1 MPKFGKLTRFSAHE
15 AYFGPLFYGVIM
27 RKTLIATTIASVLIL
42 SACSS
47 EKSENMTDNATQ
59 MQTMNADNVFFKP
72 SPLQYM
78 APEFDKVST
87 KDYEAAFDA
96 GIAQHTTEI
105 EAIAN
110 NPSPATF
117 ENTLVKME
125 LSGELLGRVS
135 AAFYNLSGL
144 ISDDEYQ
151 RISKKMAPV
160 LSAHSDDIYLNGTL
174 FKRVQTIYDAKDTL
188 NAEDQR
194 LVDFYYKQFVK
205 AGAKLNDAEKAKMRE
220 INSELA
226 ELSTAFSQN
235 ILKSFKEDVIVVTD
249 KSKLAGLSEGEI
261 AGLAAA
267 AKKAGKDGYMI
278 TLVNTTQQPILS
290 SLENRDLREQ
300 IFKAS
305 AGRAAKTNG
314 PIIIK
319 ETNLRAQK
327 AELLGYK
334 DWASYVMTSRMAQT
348 TENVYGILDDLA
360 PKAVEK
366 AEAEAA
372 AIQKVIN
379 ESGESFELK
388 PWDWAFYAEKVRA
401 EKYDLDPALVKPYFE
416 MQSVIHDGLFFAM
429 NKLYGITFKERKD
442 LPVYHEDVT
451 AYEVFNADGS
461 AIGLFYMDPYAREG
475 KRGGAWMSAYVSQSG
490 LKGTKPVIYNAQN
503 IPKPAAGEPT
513 LMTFDE
519 VSTMFHEFGHAAHGL
534 FSDVKY
540 PSLAGT
546 ATARDFVEFPSQANE
561 DWMIEPTVL
570 ANYAKHYKTGEPIP
584 KALLDKVLASQKFNQ
599 GFGTTEYLAAA
610 LLDMEWHSFGSDKKI
625 DDVEKFEND
634 ALKAHGIAYYPVPPR
649 YKSNYFSH
657 TFAGG
662 YSAGYYAYLW
672 TEVFA
677 ADAFA
682 HMENNGGLTRKNGD
696 KFRKEVLSKGNSRD
710 LMQSYIEFRGQKP
723 TTDALLKRRGLV
735 E

>member
-1 MPKFGKLTRFSAHE
+1 
-15 AYFGPLFYGVIM
+15 M
-27 RKTLIATTIASVLIL
+27 RKTLIATTIASALIL

-47 EKSENMTDNATQ
+47 NDTQNMAKEGAAQVQD
-59 MQTMNADNVFFKP
+59 MNANNVLFKP

-78 APEFDKVST
+78 APEFDKFGT
-87 KDYEAAFDA
+87 KDYEAGFDA
-96 GIAQHTTEI
+96 GIAQHTAQVQ
-105 EAIAN
+105 AIAN
-110 NPSPATF
+110 NPAPATF
-117 ENTLVKME
+117 KNTLVEME
-125 LSGELLGRVS
+125 LSGELLNRVS
-135 AAFYNLSGL
+135 AAFFNLSGL

-160 LSAHSDDIYLNGTL
+160 LSAHSDDIYLNGAL
-174 FKRVQTIYDAKDTL
+174 FKRVQTIYDNQDKL

-226 ELSTAFSQN
+226 QLSTEFSQN

-249 KSKLAGLSEGEI
+249 KSELAGLSEGEI
-261 AGLAAA
+261 AGLAAS

-290 SLENRDLREQ
+290 SLENRDLRER

-305 AGRAAKTNG
+305 ANRAAKTNG

-366 AEAEAA
+366 AKIEAA

-379 ESGESFELK
+379 DSGESFELK
-388 PWDWAFYAEKVRA
+388 PWDWTFYAEKVRA
-401 EKYDLDPALVKPYFE
+401 EKYNLDPALVKPYFE

-451 AYEVFNADGS
+451 VYEVFNADGS
-461 AIGLFYMDPYAREG
+461 AIGLFYLDPYAREG
-475 KRGGAWMSAYVSQSG
+475 KRGGAWMSAYVSESG

-503 IPKPAAGEPT
+503 IPKPAEGEPT

-584 KALLDKVLASQKFNQ
+584 QALLDKVLESQKFNQ
-599 GFGTTEYLAAA
+599 GYGTTEYLAAA

-625 DDVEKFEND
+625 TDVQKFEQD
-634 ALKAHGIAYYPVPPR
+634 ALEKHGIAYYPVPPR
-649 YKSNYFSH
+649 YKSNFFSH

-696 KFRKEVLSKGNSRD
+696 KFRKEILSKGNSRD

>member
-1 MPKFGKLTRFSAHE
+1 MSRLFFKAH
-15 AYFGPLFYGVIM
+15 LFYGVLM
-27 RKTLIATTIASVLIL
+27 RKTLIATTIASALLL

-47 EKSENMTDNATQ
+47 QNDADTKEQTTQ
-59 MQTMNADNVFFKP
+59 VQTANVDNVLMKP

-78 APEFDKVST
+78 APEFDKFGTS
-87 KDYEAAFDA
+87 DYEPAFDA
-96 GIAQHTTEI
+96 GIAQQKAQIT
-105 EAIAN
+105 AIAN
-110 NPSPATF
+110 NPAPATF
-117 ENTLVKME
+117 KNTLVELE
-125 LSGELLGRVS
+125 LSGELLDRVS
-135 AAFYNLSGL
+135 TAFYNLSGL
-144 ISDDEYQ
+144 ISNDEYQ
-151 RISKKMAPV
+151 RIAAKMAPV
-160 LSAHSDDIYLNGTL
+160 LSAHSDDIYLNKAL
-174 FKRVQTIYDAKDTL
+174 FSRVETINGNKAKL

-194 LVDFYYKQFVK
+194 LVEFYYTKFVN
-205 AGAKLNDAEKAKMRE
+205 AGAKLDEAQKAKMRE
-220 INSELA
+220 INAELA
-226 ELSTAFSQN
+226 KLSTAFSQN
-235 ILKSFKEDVIVVTD
+235 VLKSFKEDVVLVTD
-249 KSKLAGLSEGEI
+249 KSELAGLSDAEI
-261 AGLAAA
+261 ASLAAA
-267 AKKAGKDGYMI
+267 AKKAGKEGYMI

-290 SLENRDLREQ
+290 SLENRKLRER

-305 AGRAAKTNG
+305 TTRAQNTNG

-327 AELLGYK
+327 AALLGYK
-334 DWASYVMTSRMAQT
+334 DWASYVMTTRMAKT

-360 PKAVEK
+360 PKAVNKAK
-366 AEAEAA
+366 AEAAE
-372 AIQKVIN
+372 IQKVIDA
-379 ESGESFELK
+379 SGETFAVQ
-388 PWDWAFYAEKVRA
+388 PWDWAFYSEKVRQA
-401 EKYDLDPALVKPYFE
+401 KYDLDPALVKPYFE
-416 MQSVIHDGLFFAM
+416 MQSVIHNGLFFAM
-429 NKLYGITFKERKD
+429 EKLYGITFKERKD
-442 LPVYHEDVT
+442 LPLYHEDVM
-451 AYEVFNADGS
+451 AFEVFNADGS
-461 AIGLFYMDPYAREG
+461 SIGLFYMDPYAREG

-503 IPKPAAGEPT
+503 IPKPADGQPT

-519 VSTMFHEFGHAAHGL
+519 VTTMFHEFGHAAHGL

-561 DWMIEPTVL
+561 DWNIEPTVL

-584 KALLDKVLASQKFNQ
+584 KELLDKVLESQNFNQ

-610 LLDMEWHSFGSDKKI
+610 LLDMEWHSFGVDKKI
-625 DDVEKFEND
+625 TDVQKFEHD
-634 ALKAHGIAYYPVPPR
+634 ALEKHGIAYYPVPPR
-649 YKSNYFSH
+649 YKSCYFSH

-682 HMENNGGLTRKNGD
+682 HMTKQGGLTRDNGD
-696 KFRKEVLSKGNSRD
+696 SFRKEILSKGNSRD

-735 E
+735 K

>member
-1 MPKFGKLTRFSAHE
+1 MSRLFFKAH
-15 AYFGPLFYGVIM
+15 LFYGVLM
-27 RKTLIATTIASVLIL
+27 RKTLIATTIASALLL

-47 EKSENMTDNATQ
+47 QNDADTKEQTTQ
-59 MQTMNADNVFFKP
+59 VQTANVDNVLMKP

-78 APEFDKVST
+78 APEFDKFGTS
-87 KDYEAAFDA
+87 DYEPAFDA
-96 GIAQHTTEI
+96 GIAQQKAQIT
-105 EAIAN
+105 AIAN
-110 NPSPATF
+110 NPAPATF
-117 ENTLVKME
+117 KNTLVELE
-125 LSGELLGRVS
+125 LSGELLDRVS
-135 AAFYNLSGL
+135 TAFYNLSGL
-144 ISDDEYQ
+144 ISNDEYQ
-151 RISKKMAPV
+151 RIAAKMAPV
-160 LSAHSDDIYLNGTL
+160 LSAHSDDIYLNKAL
-174 FKRVQTIYDAKDTL
+174 FSRVETINGNKAKL

-194 LVDFYYKQFVK
+194 LVEFYYTKFVN
-205 AGAKLNDAEKAKMRE
+205 AGAKLDEAQKAKMRE
-220 INSELA
+220 INAELA
-226 ELSTAFSQN
+226 KLSTAFSQN
-235 ILKSFKEDVIVVTD
+235 VLKSFKEDVVLVTD
-249 KSKLAGLSEGEI
+249 KSELAGLSDAEI
-261 AGLAAA
+261 ASLSAA
-267 AKKAGKDGYMI
+267 AKKAGKEGYMI

-290 SLENRDLREQ
+290 SLENRKLRER

-305 AGRAAKTNG
+305 TTRAQNTNG

-327 AELLGYK
+327 AALLGYK
-334 DWASYVMTSRMAQT
+334 NWASYVMTTRMAKT

-360 PKAVEK
+360 PKAVNKAK
-366 AEAEAA
+366 AEAAE
-372 AIQKVIN
+372 IQKVIDA
-379 ESGESFELK
+379 SGEKFTVQ
-388 PWDWAFYAEKVRA
+388 PWDWAFYSEKVRQA
-401 EKYDLDPALVKPYFE
+401 KYDLDPALVKPYFE
-416 MQSVIHDGLFFAM
+416 MQSVIHNGLFFAM
-429 NKLYGITFKERKD
+429 EKLYGITFKERKD
-442 LPVYHEDVT
+442 LPLYHEDVM
-451 AYEVFNADGS
+451 AFEVFNADGS
-461 AIGLFYMDPYAREG
+461 SIGLFYMDPYAREG

-503 IPKPAAGEPT
+503 IPKPADGQPT

-519 VSTMFHEFGHAAHGL
+519 VTTMFHEFGHAAHGL

-561 DWMIEPTVL
+561 DWNIEPTVL

-584 KALLDKVLASQKFNQ
+584 KELLDKVLESQNFNQ

-610 LLDMEWHSFGSDKKI
+610 LLDMEWHSFGVDKKI
-625 DDVEKFEND
+625 TDVQKFEHD
-634 ALKAHGIAYYPVPPR
+634 ALEKHGIAYYPVPPR
-649 YKSNYFSH
+649 YKSCYFSH

-682 HMENNGGLTRKNGD
+682 HMTKQGGLTRDNGD
-696 KFRKEVLSKGNSRD
+696 SFRKEILSKGNSRD

-735 E
+735 K

>member
-1 MPKFGKLTRFSAHE
+1 
-15 AYFGPLFYGVIM
+15 M
-27 RKTLIATTIASVLIL
+27 RKTLIATTIASALLL

-47 EKSENMTDNATQ
+47 ESTKETTQETAAQVQDINAS
-59 MQTMNADNVFFKP
+59 NVLFKP

-78 APEFDKVST
+78 APEFDKFGT
-87 KDYEAAFDA
+87 TEYEAAFDA
-96 GIAQHTTEI
+96 GIAQHNAEI
-105 EAIAN
+105 LAIAN
-110 NPSPATF
+110 NPAPATF
-117 ENTLVKME
+117 ENTLVEME
-125 LSGELLGRVS
+125 LAGELLNRAS

-144 ISDDEYQ
+144 ISNDEYQ
-151 RISKKMAPV
+151 RIDKKMAPV
-160 LSAHSDDIYLNGTL
+160 FSAHSDDIYLNGAL
-174 FKRVQTIYDAKDTL
+174 FKRVQTVYDNKDKL
-188 NAEDQR
+188 SAEDQR

-220 INSELA
+220 INAELA
-226 ELSTAFSQN
+226 KLSTEFSQN
-235 ILKSFKEDVIVVTD
+235 VLKSFKEDVIMVTD

-278 TLVNTTQQPILS
+278 TLVNTTQQPILA
-290 SLENRDLREQ
+290 SLENRELREQ

-305 AGRAAKTNG
+305 TNRAAKTNG

-327 AELLGYK
+327 AELLGFK

-348 TENVYGILDDLA
+348 TDNVYGILDDLA

-366 AEAEAA
+366 AKAEAQ

-379 ESGESFELK
+379 DSGENFELK
-388 PWDWAFYAEKVRA
+388 PWDWSFYAEKVRA

-416 MQSVIHDGLFFAM
+416 MQSVIHNGLFFAM
-429 NKLYGITFKERKD
+429 EKLYGITFKERKD
-442 LPVYHEDVT
+442 LPVYHDDVM
-451 AYEVFNADGS
+451 AFEVFNADGS

-503 IPKPAAGEPT
+503 IPKPAEGEPT

-546 ATARDFVEFPSQANE
+546 ATARDFVEFPSQAHE

-584 KALLDKVLASQKFNQ
+584 QALLDKVLESQKFNQ

-625 DDVEKFEND
+625 TDVQQFESD
-634 ALKAHGIAYYPVPPR
+634 ALKAHGIDYYPVPPR

-682 HMENNGGLTRKNGD
+682 HMENNGGLTRENGD
-696 KFRKEVLSKGNSRD
+696 KFRKEILSKGNSRD

-735 E
+735 D

>member
-1 MPKFGKLTRFSAHE
+1 
-15 AYFGPLFYGVIM
+15 M
-27 RKTLIATTIASVLIL
+27 RKTLIATTIASALIL

-47 EKSENMTDNATQ
+47 NDTQNMAKEGAAQVQDMNAT
-59 MQTMNADNVFFKP
+59 NVLFKP

-78 APEFDKVST
+78 APEFDKFGT
-87 KDYEAAFDA
+87 KDYEAGFDA
-96 GIAQHTTEI
+96 GIAQHTAQVQ
-105 EAIAN
+105 AIAN
-110 NPSPATF
+110 NPAPATF
-117 ENTLVKME
+117 KNTLVEME
-125 LSGELLGRVS
+125 MSGELLNRVS

-160 LSAHSDDIYLNGTL
+160 LSAHSDDIYLNGAL
-174 FKRVQTIYDAKDTL
+174 FQRVQTIYDNKDSL

-220 INSELA
+220 INSQLA

-305 AGRAAKTNG
+305 ANRAAKTNG
-314 PIIIK
+314 PIIIE

-327 AELLGYK
+327 AELLGFK

-348 TENVYGILDDLA
+348 TDNVYGILDDLA

-366 AEAEAA
+366 AKIEAA

-379 ESGESFELK
+379 DSGESFELK

-416 MQSVIHDGLFFAM
+416 MDSVIHDGLFFAM

-461 AIGLFYMDPYAREG
+461 AIGLFYLDPYAREG

-584 KALLDKVLASQKFNQ
+584 QALLDKVLASQKFNQ

-625 DDVEKFEND
+625 TDVQKFESD
-634 ALKAHGIAYYPVPPR
+634 ALKAHGIDYYPVPPR

-696 KFRKEVLSKGNSRD
+696 KFRKEILSKGNSRD

>member
-1 MPKFGKLTRFSAHE
+1 
-15 AYFGPLFYGVIM
+15 M
-27 RKTLIATTIASVLIL
+27 RKTLIATTIASALIL
-42 SACSS
+42 TACSS
-47 EKSENMTDNATQ
+47 NETQ
-59 MQTMNADNVFFKP
+59 STAKESAAQVQNMNANNVLFKP

-78 APEFDKVST
+78 APEFDKFGT
-87 KDYEAAFDA
+87 KDYEAGFDA
-96 GIAQHTTEI
+96 GIAEHTAQI
-105 EAIAN
+105 KAIAN
-110 NPSPATF
+110 NPEPATF
-117 ENTLVKME
+117 ENTLVEME
-125 LSGELLGRVS
+125 KSGELLNRVS

-160 LSAHSDDIYLNGTL
+160 LSAHSDDIYLNGAL
-174 FKRVQTIYDAKDTL
+174 FKRVQTIYDNKDAL

-205 AGAKLNDAEKAKMRE
+205 AGAKLSDAEKAKMRG
-220 INSELA
+220 INAQLA

-267 AKKAGKDGYMI
+267 AKKAGKEGYMI

-290 SLENRDLREQ
+290 SLENRELREQ

-305 AGRAAKTNG
+305 TNRAAKTNG
-314 PIIIK
+314 PIIIE

-327 AELLGYK
+327 AELLGFK

-348 TENVYGILDDLA
+348 TDNVYGILDDLA

-366 AEAEAA
+366 AKAEAA

-379 ESGESFELK
+379 DSGESFELK

-416 MQSVIHDGLFFAM
+416 MNSVIHDGLFFAM
-429 NKLYGITFKERKD
+429 NKLYGITFKERQD

-451 AYEVFNADGS
+451 VYEVFNADGS

-503 IPKPAAGEPT
+503 IPKPAEGEPT

-534 FSDVKY
+534 FSNVKY

-546 ATARDFVEFPSQANE
+546 ATARDFVEFPSQAHE
-561 DWMIEPTVL
+561 DWMIEPSVL

-584 KALLDKVLASQKFNQ
+584 QALLDKVLASQKFNQ

-625 DDVEKFEND
+625 SDVQKFESD
-634 ALKAHGIAYYPVPPR
+634 ALKAHGIDYYPVPPR

-682 HMENNGGLTRKNGD
+682 HMENNGGLTRENGD
-696 KFRKEVLSKGNSRD
+696 KFREEILSKGNSRD

-735 E
+735 D

>member
-1 MPKFGKLTRFSAHE
+1 
-15 AYFGPLFYGVIM
+15 M
-27 RKTLIATTIASVLIL
+27 RKTLIATTIASALIL

-47 EKSENMTDNATQ
+47 NDTQNMAKEGAAQVQD
-59 MQTMNADNVFFKP
+59 MNANNVLFKP

-78 APEFDKVST
+78 APEFDKFGT
-87 KDYEAAFDA
+87 KDYEAGFDA
-96 GIAQHTTEI
+96 GIAQHTAQVQ
-105 EAIAN
+105 AIAN
-110 NPSPATF
+110 NPAPATF
-117 ENTLVKME
+117 KNTLVEME
-125 LSGELLGRVS
+125 MSGELLNRVS

-160 LSAHSDDIYLNGTL
+160 LSAHSDDIYLNGAL
-174 FKRVQTIYDAKDTL
+174 FKRVQTIYDNKDSL

-220 INSELA
+220 INSQLA

-305 AGRAAKTNG
+305 ANRAAKTNG
-314 PIIIK
+314 PIIIE

-327 AELLGYK
+327 AELLGFK

-348 TENVYGILDDLA
+348 TDNVYGILDDLA

-366 AEAEAA
+366 AKIEAA

-379 ESGESFELK
+379 DSGESFELK

-416 MQSVIHDGLFFAM
+416 MDSVIHDGLFFAM

-461 AIGLFYMDPYAREG
+461 AIGLFYLDPYAREG

-584 KALLDKVLASQKFNQ
+584 QALLDKVLASQKFNQ

-625 DDVEKFEND
+625 TDVQKFESD
-634 ALKAHGIAYYPVPPR
+634 ALKAHGIDYYPVPPR

-696 KFRKEVLSKGNSRD
+696 KFRKEILSKGNSRD

>member
-1 MPKFGKLTRFSAHE
+1 
-15 AYFGPLFYGVIM
+15 M
-27 RKTLIATTIASVLIL
+27 RKTLIATTIASTLLL

-47 EKSENMTDNATQ
+47 DETKNTAKEDTAQVQDINA
-59 MQTMNADNVFFKP
+59 NNVLFKP

-78 APEFDKVST
+78 APEFNKFGT

-96 GIAQHTTEI
+96 GIAQHTAQI
-105 EAIAN
+105 QAIAN
-110 NPSPATF
+110 NSAPATF
-117 ENTLVKME
+117 ENTLVEME
-125 LSGELLGRVS
+125 LSGELLNRVS

-151 RISKKMAPV
+151 RIDEKMAPV
-160 LSAHSDDIYLNGTL
+160 LSAHSDDIYLNGAL
-174 FKRVQTIYDAKDTL
+174 FKRVQTIYDNQDKL

-226 ELSTAFSQN
+226 QLSTAFSQN
-235 ILKSFKEDVIVVTD
+235 ILKSYKEDVIVVTD

-261 AGLAAA
+261 AGLAAS

-300 IFKAS
+300 VFKAS
-305 AGRAAKTNG
+305 ANRAAKTNG

-348 TENVYGILDDLA
+348 TDNVYGILDDLA

-366 AEAEAA
+366 AKIEAA

-379 ESGESFELK
+379 DSGESFELK
-388 PWDWAFYAEKVRA
+388 PWDWTFYAEKVRA
-401 EKYDLDPALVKPYFE
+401 EKYNLDPALVKPYFE

-451 AYEVFNADGS
+451 VYEVFNADNS
-461 AIGLFYMDPYAREG
+461 AIGLFYLDPYAREG
-475 KRGGAWMSAYVSQSG
+475 KRGGAWMSAYVSESG

-584 KALLDKVLASQKFNQ
+584 QALLDKVLESQKFNQ
-599 GFGTTEYLAAA
+599 GYGTTEYLAAA
-610 LLDMEWHSFGSDKKI
+610 LLDMEWHSFGSDEKI
-625 DDVEKFEND
+625 TDVQTFEQD
-634 ALKAHGIAYYPVPPR
+634 ALEKHGIAYYPVPPR
-649 YKSNYFSH
+649 YKSNFFSH

-696 KFRKEVLSKGNSRD
+696 KFRKEILSKGNSRD

>member
-1 MPKFGKLTRFSAHE
+1 
-15 AYFGPLFYGVIM
+15 M
-27 RKTLIATTIASVLIL
+27 RKTLIATTIASALIL

-47 EKSENMTDNATQ
+47 NDTQNMAKEGAAQVQD
-59 MQTMNADNVFFKP
+59 MNANNVLFKP

-78 APEFDKVST
+78 APEFDKFGT

-96 GIAQHTTEI
+96 GITQHTAQVQ
-105 EAIAN
+105 AIAN
-110 NPSPATF
+110 NPAPATF

-125 LSGELLGRVS
+125 LSGELLNRVS

-144 ISDDEYQ
+144 ISDAEYQ
-151 RISKKMAPV
+151 RIDEKMAPV
-160 LSAHSDDIYLNGTL
+160 LSAHSDDIYLNGEL
-174 FKRVQTIYDAKDTL
+174 FKRVQTIYDNQDKL
-188 NAEDQR
+188 NAEDKR

-226 ELSTAFSQN
+226 QLSTAFSQN

-261 AGLAAA
+261 AGLAAS

-290 SLENRDLREQ
+290 SLENRDLRER

-305 AGRAAKTNG
+305 ANRAAKTNG

-366 AEAEAA
+366 AKIEAA

-379 ESGESFELK
+379 DSGESFELK
-388 PWDWAFYAEKVRA
+388 PWDWTFYAEKVRA
-401 EKYDLDPALVKPYFE
+401 EKYNLDPALVKPYFE

-451 AYEVFNADGS
+451 VYEVFNADGS
-461 AIGLFYMDPYAREG
+461 AIGLFYLDPYAREG
-475 KRGGAWMSAYVSQSG
+475 KRGGAWMSAYVSESG

-584 KALLDKVLASQKFNQ
+584 QALLDKVLESQKFNQ
-599 GFGTTEYLAAA
+599 GYGTTEYLAAA
-610 LLDMEWHSFGSDKKI
+610 LLDMEWHSFGSDKKVA
-625 DDVEKFEND
+625 DVQKFEQD
-634 ALKAHGIAYYPVPPR
+634 ALEKHGIAYYPVPPR
-649 YKSNYFSH
+649 YKSNFFSH

-696 KFRKEVLSKGNSRD
+696 KFRKEILSKGNSRD

>member
-1 MPKFGKLTRFSAHE
+1 
-15 AYFGPLFYGVIM
+15 M
-27 RKTLIATTIASVLIL
+27 RKTLIATTIASALIL

-47 EKSENMTDNATQ
+47 NDTQNMAKEGAAQVQD
-59 MQTMNADNVFFKP
+59 MNANNVLFKP

-78 APEFDKVST
+78 APEFDKFGT

-96 GIAQHTTEI
+96 GIAQHTAQVQ
-105 EAIAN
+105 AIAN
-110 NPSPATF
+110 NPAPATF

-125 LSGELLGRVS
+125 LSGELLNRVS

-144 ISDDEYQ
+144 ISDAEYQ
-151 RISKKMAPV
+151 RIDEKMAPV
-160 LSAHSDDIYLNGTL
+160 LSAHSDDIYLNGAL
-174 FKRVQTIYDAKDTL
+174 FKRVQTIYDNQDKL
-188 NAEDQR
+188 NAEDKR

-226 ELSTAFSQN
+226 QLSTAFSQN

-249 KSKLAGLSEGEI
+249 KSELAGLSEGEI
-261 AGLAAA
+261 AGLAAS

-290 SLENRDLREQ
+290 SLENRDLRER

-305 AGRAAKTNG
+305 ANRAAKTNG

-366 AEAEAA
+366 AKIEAA

-379 ESGESFELK
+379 DSGESFELK
-388 PWDWAFYAEKVRA
+388 PWDWTFYAEKVRA
-401 EKYDLDPALVKPYFE
+401 EKYNLDPALVKPYFE

-461 AIGLFYMDPYAREG
+461 AIGLFYLDPYAREG

-490 LKGTKPVIYNAQN
+490 LKGTKPVIYNALN

-513 LMTFDE
+513 LLTFDE

-584 KALLDKVLASQKFNQ
+584 QALLDKVLESQKFNQ
-599 GFGTTEYLAAA
+599 GYGTTEYLAAA

-625 DDVEKFEND
+625 TDVQKFEQD
-634 ALKAHGIAYYPVPPR
+634 ALEKHGIAYYPVPPR
-649 YKSNYFSH
+649 YKSNFFSH

-696 KFRKEVLSKGNSRD
+696 KFRKEILSKGNSRD

>member
-1 MPKFGKLTRFSAHE
+1 
-15 AYFGPLFYGVIM
+15 M
-27 RKTLIATTIASVLIL
+27 RKTLIATTIASVLVL
-42 SACSS
+42 SACTTNDSN
-47 EKSENMTDNATQ
+47 NMAKESATQ
-59 MQTMNADNVFFKP
+59 VQNINANNVLFKP

-78 APEFDKVST
+78 APEFNKFGT

-96 GIAQHTTEI
+96 GIAQHTAQI
-105 EAIAN
+105 QAIAN
-110 NPSPATF
+110 NPAAATF
-117 ENTLVKME
+117 ENTLVEME
-125 LSGELLGRVS
+125 LSGELLDRVS
-135 AAFYNLSGL
+135 TAFYNLSGL

-151 RISKKMAPV
+151 RISQKMAPV
-160 LSAHSDDIYLNGTL
+160 LSAHSDDIYLNAAL
-174 FKRVQTIYDAKDTL
+174 FNRVQTIYDNKAAL

-194 LVDFYYKQFVK
+194 LVDFYYKKFVN
-205 AGAKLNDAEKAKMRE
+205 AGAKLTEAEKAKMRE

-226 ELSTAFSQN
+226 KLSTAFSQN
-235 ILKSFKEDVIVVTD
+235 VLKSFKEDVIVVTD
-249 KSKLAGLSEGEI
+249 KSKLAGLSDGEI

-290 SLENRDLREQ
+290 SLENRELREQ

-305 AGRAAKTNG
+305 TNRAAKTNG

-334 DWASYVMTSRMAQT
+334 DWASYVMTTRMAQT

-366 AEAEAA
+366 AKAEAA
-372 AIQKVIN
+372 AIQKVIYD
-379 ESGESFELK
+379 SGENFELK

-401 EKYDLDPALVKPYFE
+401 EKYNLDPALVKPYFE
-416 MQSVIHDGLFFAM
+416 MQSVIHNGLFFAM
-429 NKLYGITFKERKD
+429 EKLYGITFKERKD
-442 LPVYHEDVT
+442 LPLYHEDVM
-451 AYEVFNADGS
+451 AFEVFNADGS

-475 KRGGAWMSAYVSQSG
+475 KRGGAWMSAYVGQSG

-519 VSTMFHEFGHAAHGL
+519 VSTLFHEFGHAAHGL

-546 ATARDFVEFPSQANE
+546 ATARDFVEFPSQAHE

-584 KALLDKVLASQKFNQ
+584 QDLLNKMLEAQKFNQ

-610 LLDMEWHSFGSDKKI
+610 LLDMEWHSFGSDKKVT
-625 DDVEKFEND
+625 DVQQFESE
-634 ALKAHGIAYYPVPPR
+634 ALKAHGIDYYPVPPR

-682 HMENNGGLTRKNGD
+682 HMENNGGLTRENGD
-696 KFRKEVLSKGNSRD
+696 KFRKEILSKGNSRD

-735 E
+735 D

>member
-1 MPKFGKLTRFSAHE
+1 
-15 AYFGPLFYGVIM
+15 M
-27 RKTLIATTIASVLIL
+27 RKTLIATTIASALIL

-47 EKSENMTDNATQ
+47 NDTQNMAKEGAAQVQD
-59 MQTMNADNVFFKP
+59 MNANNVLFKP

-78 APEFDKVST
+78 APEFDKFGT
-87 KDYEAAFDA
+87 KDYEAGFDA
-96 GIAQHTTEI
+96 GIAQHTAQVQ
-105 EAIAN
+105 AIAN
-110 NPSPATF
+110 NPAPATF
-117 ENTLVKME
+117 KNTLVEME
-125 LSGELLGRVS
+125 LSGELLNRVS
-135 AAFYNLSGL
+135 AAFFNLSGL

-151 RISKKMAPV
+151 RISKKMAPI
-160 LSAHSDDIYLNGTL
+160 LSAHSDDIYLNGEL
-174 FKRVQTIYDAKDTL
+174 FKRVQTIYDNQDKL

-205 AGAKLNDAEKAKMRE
+205 AGAKLNDAEKVKMRE

-226 ELSTAFSQN
+226 QLSTEFSQN

-249 KSKLAGLSEGEI
+249 KSELAGLSEGEI
-261 AGLAAA
+261 AGLAAS

-278 TLVNTTQQPILS
+278 TLVNTTQQPISS
-290 SLENRDLREQ
+290 SLENRDLRER

-305 AGRAAKTNG
+305 ANRAAKTNG

-366 AEAEAA
+366 AKIEAA

-379 ESGESFELK
+379 DSGESFELK
-388 PWDWAFYAEKVRA
+388 PWDWTFYAEKVRA
-401 EKYDLDPALVKPYFE
+401 EKYNLDPALVKPYFE

-451 AYEVFNADGS
+451 VYEVFNADGS
-461 AIGLFYMDPYAREG
+461 AIGLFYLDPYAREG
-475 KRGGAWMSAYVSQSG
+475 KRGGAWMSAYVSESG

-503 IPKPAAGEPT
+503 IPKPAEGEPT

-584 KALLDKVLASQKFNQ
+584 QALLDKVLESQKFNQ
-599 GFGTTEYLAAA
+599 GYGTTEYLAAA

-625 DDVEKFEND
+625 TDVQKFEQD
-634 ALKAHGIAYYPVPPR
+634 ALEKHGIAYYPVPPR
-649 YKSNYFSH
+649 YKSNFFSH

-696 KFRKEVLSKGNSRD
+696 KFRKEILSKGNSRD

>member
-1 MPKFGKLTRFSAHE
+1 
-15 AYFGPLFYGVIM
+15 M
-27 RKTLIATTIASVLIL
+27 RKTLIATTIASVLVL
-42 SACSS
+42 SACTSNDS
-47 EKSENMTDNATQ
+47 NNMAKESATQ
-59 MQTMNADNVFFKP
+59 VQNINANNVLFKS

-78 APEFDKVST
+78 APEFNKFST

-96 GIAQHTTEI
+96 GIAQHKAQVL
-105 EAIAN
+105 AIAN
-110 NPSPATF
+110 NPAPATF
-117 ENTLVKME
+117 KNTLVEME
-125 LSGELLGRVS
+125 LSGELLNRVS
-135 AAFYNLSGL
+135 TAFYNLSGL
-144 ISDDEYQ
+144 ISDSEYQ
-151 RISKKMAPV
+151 RIDEKMAPV
-160 LSAHSDDIYLNGTL
+160 LSAHSDDIYLNGAL
-174 FKRVQTIYDAKDTL
+174 FKRVQTIYDNKSKL

-226 ELSTAFSQN
+226 KLSTAFSQN
-235 ILKSFKEDVIVVTD
+235 VLKSFKEDVIVVTD

-261 AGLAAA
+261 ASLADA
-267 AKKAGKDGYMI
+267 AKKAGKTGYMI

-300 IFKAS
+300 VFTAS
-305 AGRAAKTNG
+305 TKRAAKTNG

-366 AEAEAA
+366 AKIEAA

-379 ESGESFELK
+379 DSGESFELK

-401 EKYDLDPALVKPYFE
+401 EKYNLDPALVKPYFE
-416 MQSVIHDGLFFAM
+416 LQSVIHNGLFFAM
-429 NKLYGITFKERKD
+429 EKLYGITFKERKD

-451 AYEVFNADGS
+451 TFEVFNADGS

-475 KRGGAWMSAYVSQSG
+475 KRGGAWMSAYVGQSG
-490 LKGTKPVIYNAQN
+490 LKNTKPVIYNAQN
-503 IPKPAAGEPT
+503 IPKPAAGQPT
-513 LMTFDE
+513 LLTFDE
-519 VSTMFHEFGHAAHGL
+519 VSTLFHEFGHAAHGL

-584 KALLDKVLASQKFNQ
+584 QDLLNKMLESQKFNQ

-625 DDVEKFEND
+625 ADVEKFEQS
-634 ALKAHGIAYYPVPPR
+634 ALEKHGIAYYPVPPR

-696 KFRKEVLSKGNSRD
+696 KFRKEILSKGNSRD

-735 E
+735 D

>member
-1 MPKFGKLTRFSAHE
+1 
-15 AYFGPLFYGVIM
+15 M
-27 RKTLIATTIASVLIL
+27 RKTLIATTIASTLLL

-47 EKSENMTDNATQ
+47 DETKNTAKEDTAQVQDINA
-59 MQTMNADNVFFKP
+59 NNVLFKP

-78 APEFDKVST
+78 APEFNKFGT

-96 GIAQHTTEI
+96 GIAQHTAQI
-105 EAIAN
+105 QAIAN
-110 NPSPATF
+110 NSAPVTF
-117 ENTLVKME
+117 ENTLVEME
-125 LSGELLGRVS
+125 LSGELLNRVS

-151 RISKKMAPV
+151 RIDEKMAPV
-160 LSAHSDDIYLNGTL
+160 LSAHSDDIYLNSAL
-174 FKRVQTIYDAKDTL
+174 FKRVQTIYDNQDKL

-226 ELSTAFSQN
+226 QLSTAFSQN
-235 ILKSFKEDVIVVTD
+235 ILKSYKEDVIVVTD
-249 KSKLAGLSEGEI
+249 KSKLAGLSESEI
-261 AGLAAA
+261 AGLAAS

-300 IFKAS
+300 VFKAS
-305 AGRAAKTNG
+305 ANRAAKTNG

-348 TENVYGILDDLA
+348 TDNVYGILDDLA

-366 AEAEAA
+366 AKIEAA

-379 ESGESFELK
+379 DSGESFELK
-388 PWDWAFYAEKVRA
+388 PWDWTFYAEKVRA
-401 EKYDLDPALVKPYFE
+401 EKYNLDPALVKPYFE

-451 AYEVFNADGS
+451 VYEVFNADNS
-461 AIGLFYMDPYAREG
+461 AIGLFYLDPYAREG
-475 KRGGAWMSAYVSQSG
+475 KRGGAWMSAYVSESG

-584 KALLDKVLASQKFNQ
+584 KALLDKVLESQKFNQ
-599 GFGTTEYLAAA
+599 GYGTTEYLAAA
-610 LLDMEWHSFGSDKKI
+610 LLDMEWHSFGSDEKVT
-625 DDVEKFEND
+625 DVQTFEQD
-634 ALKAHGIAYYPVPPR
+634 ALEKHGIAYYPVPPR
-649 YKSNYFSH
+649 YKSNFFSH

-696 KFRKEVLSKGNSRD
+696 KFRKEILSKGNSRD

>member
-1 MPKFGKLTRFSAHE
+1 
-15 AYFGPLFYGVIM
+15 M
-27 RKTLIATTIASVLIL
+27 RKSLIATTIASAILL
-42 SACSS
+42 SACSTTETKTTAKES
-47 EKSENMTDNATQ
+47 VEQVKSMTV
-59 MQTMNADNVFFKP
+59 DNVLFKP

-78 APEFDKVST
+78 APEFDKFGT
-87 KDYEAAFDA
+87 KDYEVVFDA
-96 GIAQHTTEI
+96 GIAQHTAQI
-105 EAIAN
+105 KAIAN
-110 NPSPATF
+110 NPMPATF
-117 ENTLVKME
+117 KNTLVEME
-125 LSGELLGRVS
+125 LSGELLDRVS
-135 AAFYNLSGL
+135 TAFYNLSGL

-160 LSAHSDDIYLNGTL
+160 LSAHSDDIYLNAAL
-174 FKRVQTIYDAKDTL
+174 FERVQTIYDNKATL

-205 AGAKLNDAEKAKMRE
+205 AGAKLDETEKAKMRE
-220 INSELA
+220 INAELA
-226 ELSTAFSQN
+226 NLSTEFSQN
-235 ILKSFKEDVIVVTD
+235 VLKSFKEDVIVVTD
-249 KSKLAGLSEGEI
+249 KSQLAGLSEGEI
-261 AGLAAA
+261 AGLAAS
-267 AKKAGKDGYMI
+267 AKKAGKEGYMI

-290 SLENRDLREQ
+290 SLENRELRQ
-300 IFKAS
+300 KIFETS
-305 AGRAAKTNG
+305 ANRAAQTNG
-314 PIIIK
+314 PIVIK

-327 AELLGYK
+327 AELLGFK

-348 TENVYGILDDLA
+348 TENVFGILDDLA

-366 AEAEAA
+366 AQAEAA
-372 AIQKVIN
+372 AIQKVIKD
-379 ESGESFELK
+379 SGENFELK

-401 EKYDLDPALVKPYFE
+401 EKYNLDPALVKPYFE
-416 MQSVIHDGLFFAM
+416 MNSVIHDGLFFAM
-429 NKLYGITFKERKD
+429 NKLYGITFKPRKD
-442 LPVYHEDVT
+442 LPVYHEDVSV
-451 AYEVFNADGS
+451 YEVFNADGS

-475 KRGGAWMSAYVSQSG
+475 KRGGAWMSSYVGQSG
-490 LKGTKPVIYNAQN
+490 LAGTKPVIYNAQN
-503 IPKPAAGEPT
+503 IPKPAKGEPT

-561 DWMIEPTVL
+561 DWMLEPSVL

-625 DDVEKFEND
+625 TDVDKFEHD
-634 ALKAHGIAYYPVPPR
+634 ALEAHGIAYYPVPPR
-649 YKSNYFSH
+649 YKTDYFSH
-657 TFAGG
+657 IFAGG

-677 ADAFA
+677 ADAFSY
-682 HMENNGGLTRKNGD
+682 MENNGGLTRENGD

-735 E
+735 D

>member
-1 MPKFGKLTRFSAHE
+1 
-15 AYFGPLFYGVIM
+15 M
-27 RKTLIATTIASVLIL
+27 RKTLIATTIASALIL

-47 EKSENMTDNATQ
+47 NDTQNMAKEGSAQVQD
-59 MQTMNADNVFFKP
+59 MNANNVLFKP

-78 APEFDKVST
+78 APEFDKFGT

-96 GIAQHTTEI
+96 GIAQHTAQVK
-105 EAIAN
+105 AIAN
-110 NPSPATF
+110 NPAPATF

-125 LSGELLGRVS
+125 LSGELLNRVS

-144 ISDDEYQ
+144 ISDAEYQ
-151 RISKKMAPV
+151 RIDEKMAPV
-160 LSAHSDDIYLNGTL
+160 LSAHSDDIYLNGAL
-174 FKRVQTIYDAKDTL
+174 FKRVQTIYDNQDKL
-188 NAEDQR
+188 NAEDKR

-226 ELSTAFSQN
+226 QLSTAFSQN

-249 KSKLAGLSEGEI
+249 KSELAGLSEGEI
-261 AGLAAA
+261 AGLAAS

-290 SLENRDLREQ
+290 SLENRDLRER

-305 AGRAAKTNG
+305 ANRAAKTNG

-348 TENVYGILDDLA
+348 TDNVYGILDDLA

-366 AEAEAA
+366 AKIEAA

-379 ESGESFELK
+379 DSGESFELK
-388 PWDWAFYAEKVRA
+388 PWDWTFYAEKVRA
-401 EKYDLDPALVKPYFE
+401 EKYNLDPALVKPYFE

-451 AYEVFNADGS
+451 VYEVFNADGS
-461 AIGLFYMDPYAREG
+461 AIGLFYLDPYAREG
-475 KRGGAWMSAYVSQSG
+475 KRGGAWMSAYVSESG

-584 KALLDKVLASQKFNQ
+584 QALLDKVLESQKFNQ
-599 GFGTTEYLAAA
+599 GYGTTEYLAAA

-625 DDVEKFEND
+625 TDVQKFEQD
-634 ALKAHGIAYYPVPPR
+634 ALEKHGIAYYPVPPR
-649 YKSNYFSH
+649 YKSNFFSH

-696 KFRKEVLSKGNSRD
+696 KFRKEILSKGNSRD

>member
-1 MPKFGKLTRFSAHE
+1 MSRLFFKAH
-15 AYFGPLFYGVIM
+15 LFYGVLM
-27 RKTLIATTIASVLIL
+27 RKTLIATTIASALLL

-47 EKSENMTDNATQ
+47 QNDADTKEQTTQ
-59 MQTMNADNVFFKP
+59 VQTANVDNVLMKP

-78 APEFDKVST
+78 APEFDKFGTS
-87 KDYEAAFDA
+87 DYEPAFDA
-96 GIAQHTTEI
+96 GIAQQKAQIT
-105 EAIAN
+105 AIAN
-110 NPSPATF
+110 NPAPATF
-117 ENTLVKME
+117 KNTLVELE
-125 LSGELLGRVS
+125 LSGELLDRVS
-135 AAFYNLSGL
+135 TAFYNLSGL
-144 ISDDEYQ
+144 ISNDEYQ
-151 RISKKMAPV
+151 RIAAKMAPV
-160 LSAHSDDIYLNGTL
+160 LSAHSDDIYLNKAL
-174 FKRVQTIYDAKDTL
+174 FSRVETINGNKAKL

-194 LVDFYYKQFVK
+194 LVEFYYTKFVN
-205 AGAKLNDAEKAKMRE
+205 AGAKLDEAQKAKMRE
-220 INSELA
+220 INAELA
-226 ELSTAFSQN
+226 KLSTAFSQN
-235 ILKSFKEDVIVVTD
+235 VLKSFKEDVVLVTD
-249 KSKLAGLSEGEI
+249 KSELAGLSDAEI
-261 AGLAAA
+261 ASLAAA
-267 AKKAGKDGYMI
+267 AKKAGKEGYMI

-290 SLENRDLREQ
+290 SLENRKLRER

-305 AGRAAKTNG
+305 TTRAQNTNG

-327 AELLGYK
+327 AALLGYK
-334 DWASYVMTSRMAQT
+334 DWASYVMTTRMAKT

-360 PKAVEK
+360 PKAVNKAK
-366 AEAEAA
+366 AEAAE
-372 AIQKVIN
+372 IQKVIDA
-379 ESGESFELK
+379 SGETFTVQ
-388 PWDWAFYAEKVRA
+388 PWDWAFYSEKVRQA
-401 EKYDLDPALVKPYFE
+401 KYDLDPALVKPYFE
-416 MQSVIHDGLFFAM
+416 MQSVIHNGLFFAM
-429 NKLYGITFKERKD
+429 EKLYGITFKERKD
-442 LPVYHEDVT
+442 LPLYHEDVM
-451 AYEVFNADGS
+451 AFEVFNADGS
-461 AIGLFYMDPYAREG
+461 SIGLFYMDPYAREG

-503 IPKPAAGEPT
+503 IPKPADGQPT

-519 VSTMFHEFGHAAHGL
+519 VTTMFHEFGHAAHGL

-561 DWMIEPTVL
+561 DWNIEPTVL

-584 KALLDKVLASQKFNQ
+584 KELLDKVLESQNFNQ

-610 LLDMEWHSFGSDKKI
+610 LLDMEWHSFGVDKKI
-625 DDVEKFEND
+625 TDVQKFEHD
-634 ALKAHGIAYYPVPPR
+634 ALEKHGIAYYPVPPR
-649 YKSNYFSH
+649 YKSCYFSH

-682 HMENNGGLTRKNGD
+682 HMTKQGGLTRDNGD
-696 KFRKEVLSKGNSRD
+696 SFRKEILSKGNSRD

-735 E
+735 K

>member
-1 MPKFGKLTRFSAHE
+1 
-15 AYFGPLFYGVIM
+15 M
-27 RKTLIATTIASVLIL
+27 RKTLIATTIASALIL
-42 SACSS
+42 SACSTTETKDTAKES
-47 EKSENMTDNATQ
+47 AAQVQD
-59 MQTMNADNVFFKP
+59 MNADNVLFKP

-78 APEFDKVST
+78 APEFDKFGT
-87 KDYEAAFDA
+87 KDYEAGFDA
-96 GIAQHTTEI
+96 GIAQHTAQVQ
-105 EAIAN
+105 AIAN
-110 NPSPATF
+110 NPAPATF
-117 ENTLVKME
+117 KNTLVEME
-125 LSGELLGRVS
+125 LSGELLNRVS
-135 AAFYNLSGL
+135 TAFFNLSGL

-160 LSAHSDDIYLNGTL
+160 LSAHSDDIYLNGEL
-174 FKRVQTIYDAKDTL
+174 FKRVQTIYDNQDKL
-188 NAEDQR
+188 NAEDKR

-205 AGAKLNDAEKAKMRE
+205 AGAKLNDSEKAKMRE

-226 ELSTAFSQN
+226 QLSTAFSQN

-249 KSKLAGLSEGEI
+249 KSELAGLSEGEI
-261 AGLAAA
+261 AGLAAS

-290 SLENRDLREQ
+290 SLENRDLRER

-305 AGRAAKTNG
+305 ANRAAKTNG

-366 AEAEAA
+366 AKIEAA

-379 ESGESFELK
+379 DSGESFELK
-388 PWDWAFYAEKVRA
+388 PWDWTFYAEKVRA
-401 EKYDLDPALVKPYFE
+401 EKYNLDPALVKPYFE

-451 AYEVFNADGS
+451 VYEVFNADGS
-461 AIGLFYMDPYAREG
+461 AIGLFYLDPYAREG
-475 KRGGAWMSAYVSQSG
+475 KRGGAWMSAYVSESG

-503 IPKPAAGEPT
+503 IPKPAEGEPT

-584 KALLDKVLASQKFNQ
+584 QALLDKVLESQKFNQ
-599 GFGTTEYLAAA
+599 GYGTTEYLAAA

-625 DDVEKFEND
+625 TDVQKFEQD
-634 ALKAHGIAYYPVPPR
+634 ALEKHGIAYYPVPPR
-649 YKSNYFSH
+649 YKSNFFSH

-696 KFRKEVLSKGNSRD
+696 KFRKEILSKGNSRD

>member
-1 MPKFGKLTRFSAHE
+1 
-15 AYFGPLFYGVIM
+15 M
-27 RKTLIATTIASVLIL
+27 RKTLIATTIASALIL

-47 EKSENMTDNATQ
+47 NEPTDMTKESTAQVQD
-59 MQTMNADNVFFKP
+59 MNANNVLFKP

-78 APEFDKVST
+78 APEFDKFGT
-87 KDYEAAFDA
+87 KDYEPVFDA
-96 GIAQHTTEI
+96 GIAQHTAEI
-105 EAIAN
+105 EKIAN
-110 NPSPATF
+110 NPAPATF
-117 ENTLVKME
+117 ENTLVEME
-125 LSGELLGRVS
+125 LSGELLNRVS
-135 AAFYNLSGL
+135 TAFYNLSGL
-144 ISDDEYQ
+144 ISNDEYQ
-151 RISKKMAPV
+151 RISKKMAPI
-160 LSAHSDDIYLNGTL
+160 LSAHSDDIYLNGAL
-174 FKRVQTIYDAKDTL
+174 FKRVQTIYDNKSSL

-220 INSELA
+220 INSQLA

-305 AGRAAKTNG
+305 ANRAAKTNG

-327 AELLGYK
+327 AELLGFK

-348 TENVYGILDDLA
+348 TDNVYGILDDLA

-366 AEAEAA
+366 AKTEAA

-379 ESGESFELK
+379 DSGESFELK

-416 MQSVIHDGLFFAM
+416 MNSVIHDGLFFAM

-461 AIGLFYMDPYAREG
+461 TIGLFYMDPYAREG
-475 KRGGAWMSAYVSQSG
+475 KRGGAWMSSYVTQSG

-503 IPKPAAGEPT
+503 IPKPAQGEPT

-561 DWMIEPTVL
+561 DWMIEPSVL

-625 DDVEKFEND
+625 SDVQKFEND
-634 ALKAHGIAYYPVPPR
+634 ALKAHGIDYYPVPPR

-682 HMENNGGLTRKNGD
+682 HMEKHGGLTRKNGD
-696 KFRKEVLSKGNSRD
+696 KFRKEILSKGNSRD
-710 LMQSYIEFRGQKP
+710 LMQSYLEFRGQKP

>member
-1 MPKFGKLTRFSAHE
+1 
-15 AYFGPLFYGVIM
+15 M
-27 RKTLIATTIASVLIL
+27 RKTLIATTIASALIL

-47 EKSENMTDNATQ
+47 NDTQNMAKEGAAQVQD
-59 MQTMNADNVFFKP
+59 MNANNVLFKP

-78 APEFDKVST
+78 APEFDKFGT
-87 KDYEAAFDA
+87 KDYEAGFDA
-96 GIAQHTTEI
+96 GIAQHTAQVQ
-105 EAIAN
+105 AIAN
-110 NPSPATF
+110 NPAPATF
-117 ENTLVKME
+117 KNTLVEME
-125 LSGELLGRVS
+125 LSGELLNRVS
-135 AAFYNLSGL
+135 AAFFNLSGL

-160 LSAHSDDIYLNGTL
+160 LSAHSDDIYLNGEL
-174 FKRVQTIYDAKDTL
+174 FKRVQTIYDNQDKL

-226 ELSTAFSQN
+226 QLSTEFSQN

-249 KSKLAGLSEGEI
+249 KSELAGLSEGEI
-261 AGLAAA
+261 AGLAAS

-290 SLENRDLREQ
+290 SLENRDLRER

-305 AGRAAKTNG
+305 ANRAAKTNG

-366 AEAEAA
+366 AKIEAA

-379 ESGESFELK
+379 DSGESFELK
-388 PWDWAFYAEKVRA
+388 PWDWTFYAEKVRA
-401 EKYDLDPALVKPYFE
+401 EKYNLDPALVKPYFE

-451 AYEVFNADGS
+451 VYEVFNADGS
-461 AIGLFYMDPYAREG
+461 AIGLFYLDPYAREG
-475 KRGGAWMSAYVSQSG
+475 KRGGAWMSAYVSESG

-503 IPKPAAGEPT
+503 IPKPAEGEPT

-584 KALLDKVLASQKFNQ
+584 QALLDKVLESQKFNQ
-599 GFGTTEYLAAA
+599 GYGTTEYLAAA
-610 LLDMEWHSFGSDKKI
+610 LLDMEWHSFGSDKKVA
-625 DDVEKFEND
+625 DVQKFEQD
-634 ALKAHGIAYYPVPPR
+634 ALEKHGIAYYPVPPR
-649 YKSNYFSH
+649 YKSNFFSH

-696 KFRKEVLSKGNSRD
+696 KFRKEILSKGNSRD

>member
-1 MPKFGKLTRFSAHE
+1 
-15 AYFGPLFYGVIM
+15 M
-27 RKTLIATTIASVLIL
+27 RKTLIATTIASALIL

-47 EKSENMTDNATQ
+47 NDTQNMAKEGAAQVQD
-59 MQTMNADNVFFKP
+59 MNANNVLFKP

-78 APEFDKVST
+78 APEFDKFGT

-96 GIAQHTTEI
+96 GITQHTAQVQ
-105 EAIAN
+105 AIAN
-110 NPSPATF
+110 NLAPATF

-125 LSGELLGRVS
+125 LSGELLNRVS

-144 ISDDEYQ
+144 ISDAEYQ
-151 RISKKMAPV
+151 RIDEKMAPV
-160 LSAHSDDIYLNGTL
+160 LSAHSDDIYLNGEL
-174 FKRVQTIYDAKDTL
+174 FKRVQTIYDNQDKL
-188 NAEDQR
+188 NAEDKR

-226 ELSTAFSQN
+226 QLSTAFSQN

-261 AGLAAA
+261 AGLAAS

-290 SLENRDLREQ
+290 SLENRDLRER

-305 AGRAAKTNG
+305 ANRAAKTNG

-348 TENVYGILDDLA
+348 TDNVYGILDDLA

-366 AEAEAA
+366 AKIEAA

-379 ESGESFELK
+379 DSGESFELK
-388 PWDWAFYAEKVRA
+388 PWDWTFYAEKVRA
-401 EKYDLDPALVKPYFE
+401 EKYNLDPALVKPYFE

-451 AYEVFNADGS
+451 VYEVFNADGS
-461 AIGLFYMDPYAREG
+461 AIGLFYLDPYAREG
-475 KRGGAWMSAYVSQSG
+475 KRGGAWMSAYVSESG

-584 KALLDKVLASQKFNQ
+584 QALLDKVLESQKFNQ
-599 GFGTTEYLAAA
+599 GYGTTEYLAAA
-610 LLDMEWHSFGSDKKI
+610 LLDMEWHSFGSDEKVA
-625 DDVEKFEND
+625 DVQKFEQD
-634 ALKAHGIAYYPVPPR
+634 ALEKHGIAYYPVPPR
-649 YKSNYFSH
+649 YKSNFFSH

-696 KFRKEVLSKGNSRD
+696 KFRKEILSKGNSRD

>member
-1 MPKFGKLTRFSAHE
+1 
-15 AYFGPLFYGVIM
+15 M
-27 RKTLIATTIASVLIL
+27 RKTLIATTIASALIL

-47 EKSENMTDNATQ
+47 NDTQNMAKEGAAQVQD
-59 MQTMNADNVFFKP
+59 MNANNVLFKP

-78 APEFDKVST
+78 APEFDKFGT
-87 KDYEAAFDA
+87 KDYEAGFDA
-96 GIAQHTTEI
+96 GIAQHTAQVQ
-105 EAIAN
+105 AIAN
-110 NPSPATF
+110 NPAPATF

-125 LSGELLGRVS
+125 LSGELLNRVS
-135 AAFYNLSGL
+135 TAFFNLSGL

-160 LSAHSDDIYLNGTL
+160 LSAHSDDIYLNGAL
-174 FKRVQTIYDAKDTL
+174 FKRVQTIYDNQDKL

-226 ELSTAFSQN
+226 QLSTAFSQN

-249 KSKLAGLSEGEI
+249 KSELAGLSEGEI
-261 AGLAAA
+261 AGLAAS

-290 SLENRDLREQ
+290 SLENRDLRER

-305 AGRAAKTNG
+305 ANRAAKTNG

-348 TENVYGILDDLA
+348 TDNVYGILDDLA

-366 AEAEAA
+366 AKIEAA

-379 ESGESFELK
+379 DSGESFELK
-388 PWDWAFYAEKVRA
+388 PWDWTFYAEKVRA
-401 EKYDLDPALVKPYFE
+401 EKYNLDPALVKPYFE

-490 LKGTKPVIYNAQN
+490 LAGTKPVIYNAQN

-584 KALLDKVLASQKFNQ
+584 KELLDKVLESQKFNQ
-599 GFGTTEYLAAA
+599 GYGTTEYLAAA

-625 DDVEKFEND
+625 TDVQKFEQD
-634 ALKAHGIAYYPVPPR
+634 ALEKHGIAYYPVPPR
-649 YKSNYFSH
+649 YKSNFFSH

-696 KFRKEVLSKGNSRD
+696 KFRKEILSKGNSRD

>member
-1 MPKFGKLTRFSAHE
+1 
-15 AYFGPLFYGVIM
+15 M
-27 RKTLIATTIASVLIL
+27 RKTLIATTIASALIL

-47 EKSENMTDNATQ
+47 NDTQNMAKEGAAQVQD
-59 MQTMNADNVFFKP
+59 MNANNVLFKP

-78 APEFDKVST
+78 APEFDKFGT

-96 GIAQHTTEI
+96 GIAQHTAQVQ
-105 EAIAN
+105 AIAN
-110 NPSPATF
+110 NPAPATF

-125 LSGELLGRVS
+125 LSGELLNRVS

-144 ISDDEYQ
+144 ISDAEYQ
-151 RISKKMAPV
+151 RIDEKMAPV
-160 LSAHSDDIYLNGTL
+160 LSAHSDDIYLNGEL
-174 FKRVQTIYDAKDTL
+174 FKRVQTIYDNQDKL
-188 NAEDQR
+188 NAEDKR

-226 ELSTAFSQN
+226 QLSTAFSQN

-249 KSKLAGLSEGEI
+249 KSELAGLSEGEI
-261 AGLAAA
+261 AGLAAS

-290 SLENRDLREQ
+290 SLENRDLRER

-305 AGRAAKTNG
+305 ANRAAKTNG

-366 AEAEAA
+366 AKIEAA

-379 ESGESFELK
+379 DSGESFELK
-388 PWDWAFYAEKVRA
+388 PWDWTFYAEKVRA
-401 EKYDLDPALVKPYFE
+401 EKYNLDPALVKPYFE

-451 AYEVFNADGS
+451 VYEVFNADGS
-461 AIGLFYMDPYAREG
+461 AIGLFYLDPYAREG
-475 KRGGAWMSAYVSQSG
+475 KRGGAWMSAYVSESG

-503 IPKPAAGEPT
+503 IPKPAEGEPT

-584 KALLDKVLASQKFNQ
+584 QALLDKVLESQKFNQ
-599 GFGTTEYLAAA
+599 GYGTTEYLAAA
-610 LLDMEWHSFGSDKKI
+610 LLDMEWHSFGSDKKVA
-625 DDVEKFEND
+625 DVQKFEQD
-634 ALKAHGIAYYPVPPR
+634 ALEKHGIAYYPVPPR
-649 YKSNYFSH
+649 YKSNFFSH

-696 KFRKEVLSKGNSRD
+696 KFRKEILSKGNSRD

>member
-1 MPKFGKLTRFSAHE
+1 
-15 AYFGPLFYGVIM
+15 M
-27 RKTLIATTIASVLIL
+27 RKTLIATTIASALIL

-47 EKSENMTDNATQ
+47 NDTQNMAKEGAAQVQD
-59 MQTMNADNVFFKP
+59 MNANNVLFKP

-78 APEFDKVST
+78 APEFDKFGT

-96 GIAQHTTEI
+96 GIAQHTAQVQ
-105 EAIAN
+105 AIAN
-110 NPSPATF
+110 NPAPATF

-125 LSGELLGRVS
+125 LSGELLNRVS

-144 ISDDEYQ
+144 ISDAEYQ
-151 RISKKMAPV
+151 RIDEKMAPV
-160 LSAHSDDIYLNGTL
+160 LSAHSDDIYLNGEL
-174 FKRVQTIYDAKDTL
+174 FKRVQTIYDNQDKL
-188 NAEDQR
+188 NAEDKR

-226 ELSTAFSQN
+226 QLSTAFSQN

-249 KSKLAGLSEGEI
+249 KSELAGLSEGEI
-261 AGLAAA
+261 AGLAAS

-290 SLENRDLREQ
+290 SLENRDLRER

-305 AGRAAKTNG
+305 ANRAAKTNG

-348 TENVYGILDDLA
+348 TDNVYGILDDLA

-366 AEAEAA
+366 AKIEAA

-379 ESGESFELK
+379 DSGESFELK
-388 PWDWAFYAEKVRA
+388 PWDWTFYAEKVRA
-401 EKYDLDPALVKPYFE
+401 EKYNLDPALVKPYFE

-451 AYEVFNADGS
+451 VYEVFNADGS
-461 AIGLFYMDPYAREG
+461 AIGLFYLDPYAREG
-475 KRGGAWMSAYVSQSG
+475 KRGGAWMSAYVSESG

-584 KALLDKVLASQKFNQ
+584 QALLDKVLESQKFNQ
-599 GFGTTEYLAAA
+599 GYGTTEYLAAA

-625 DDVEKFEND
+625 TDVQKFEQD
-634 ALKAHGIAYYPVPPR
+634 ALEKHGIAYYPVPPR
-649 YKSNYFSH
+649 YKSNFFSH

-696 KFRKEVLSKGNSRD
+696 KFRKEILSKGNSRD

>member
-1 MPKFGKLTRFSAHE
+1 
-15 AYFGPLFYGVIM
+15 M
-27 RKTLIATTIASVLIL
+27 RKTLIATTIASALIL

-47 EKSENMTDNATQ
+47 NDTQNMAKEGAAQVQDMNAT
-59 MQTMNADNVFFKP
+59 NVLFKP

-78 APEFDKVST
+78 APEFDKFGT
-87 KDYEAAFDA
+87 KDYEAGFDA
-96 GIAQHTTEI
+96 GIAQHTAQVQ
-105 EAIAN
+105 AIAN
-110 NPSPATF
+110 NPAPATF
-117 ENTLVKME
+117 KNTLVEME
-125 LSGELLGRVS
+125 MSGELLNRVS

-160 LSAHSDDIYLNGTL
+160 LSAHSDDIYLNGAL
-174 FKRVQTIYDAKDTL
+174 FKRVQTIYDNKDSL

-220 INSELA
+220 INSQLA

-261 AGLAAA
+261 AGLASA

-305 AGRAAKTNG
+305 ANRAAKTNG
-314 PIIIK
+314 PIIIE

-327 AELLGYK
+327 AELLGFK

-348 TENVYGILDDLA
+348 TDNVYGILDDLA

-366 AEAEAA
+366 AKIEAA

-379 ESGESFELK
+379 DSGESFELK

-416 MQSVIHDGLFFAM
+416 MDSVIHDGLFFAM

-461 AIGLFYMDPYAREG
+461 AIGLFYLDPYAREG

-584 KALLDKVLASQKFNQ
+584 QALLDKVLASQKFNQ

-625 DDVEKFEND
+625 TDVQKFESD
-634 ALKAHGIAYYPVPPR
+634 ALKAHGIDYYPVPPR

-696 KFRKEVLSKGNSRD
+696 KFRKEILSKGNSRD

>member
-1 MPKFGKLTRFSAHE
+1 
-15 AYFGPLFYGVIM
+15 
-27 RKTLIATTIASVLIL
+27 
-42 SACSS
+42 
-47 EKSENMTDNATQ
+47 
-59 MQTMNADNVFFKP
+59 
-72 SPLQYM
+72 M
-78 APEFDKVST
+78 APEFDKFGT
-87 KDYEAAFDA
+87 KDYEAGFDA
-96 GIAQHTTEI
+96 GIAQHTAQVQ
-105 EAIAN
+105 AIAN
-110 NPSPATF
+110 NPAPATF
-117 ENTLVKME
+117 KNTLVEME
-125 LSGELLGRVS
+125 LSGELLNRVS
-135 AAFYNLSGL
+135 AAFFNLSGL

-160 LSAHSDDIYLNGTL
+160 LSAHSDDIYLNGAL
-174 FKRVQTIYDAKDTL
+174 FKRVQTIYDNQDKL

-226 ELSTAFSQN
+226 QLSTEFSQN

-249 KSKLAGLSEGEI
+249 KSELAGLSEGEI
-261 AGLAAA
+261 AGLAAS

-290 SLENRDLREQ
+290 SLENRDLRER

-305 AGRAAKTNG
+305 ANRAAKTNG

-366 AEAEAA
+366 AKIEAA

-379 ESGESFELK
+379 DSGESFELK
-388 PWDWAFYAEKVRA
+388 PWDWTFYAEKVRA
-401 EKYDLDPALVKPYFE
+401 EKYNLDPALVKPYFE

-451 AYEVFNADGS
+451 VYEVFNADGS
-461 AIGLFYMDPYAREG
+461 AIGLFYLDPYAREG
-475 KRGGAWMSAYVSQSG
+475 KRGGAWMSAYVSESG

-584 KALLDKVLASQKFNQ
+584 QALLDKVLASQKFNQ

-625 DDVEKFEND
+625 TDVQKFEQAH
-634 ALKAHGIAYYPVPPR
+634 ALKAHGIDYYPVPPR

-696 KFRKEVLSKGNSRD
+696 KFRKEILSKGNSRD

-723 TTDALLKRRGLV
+723 TTDALLKRRGLGA
-735 E
+735 

>member
-1 MPKFGKLTRFSAHE
+1 
-15 AYFGPLFYGVIM
+15 M
-27 RKTLIATTIASVLIL
+27 RKTLIATTIASALIL

-47 EKSENMTDNATQ
+47 NDTQNMAKEGAAQVQD
-59 MQTMNADNVFFKP
+59 MNANNVLFKP

-78 APEFDKVST
+78 APEFDKFGT

-96 GIAQHTTEI
+96 GIAQHTAQVQ
-105 EAIAN
+105 AIAN
-110 NPSPATF
+110 NPAPATF

-125 LSGELLGRVS
+125 LSGELLNRVS

-144 ISDDEYQ
+144 ISDAEYQ
-151 RISKKMAPV
+151 RIDEKMAPV
-160 LSAHSDDIYLNGTL
+160 LSAHSDDIYLNGEL
-174 FKRVQTIYDAKDTL
+174 FKRVQTIYDNQDKL
-188 NAEDQR
+188 NAEDKR

-226 ELSTAFSQN
+226 QLSTAFSQN

-249 KSKLAGLSEGEI
+249 KSELAGLSEGEI
-261 AGLAAA
+261 AGLAAS

-290 SLENRDLREQ
+290 SLENRDLRER

-305 AGRAAKTNG
+305 ANRAAKTNG

-366 AEAEAA
+366 AKIEAA

-379 ESGESFELK
+379 DSGESFELK
-388 PWDWAFYAEKVRA
+388 PWDWTFYAEKVRA
-401 EKYDLDPALVKPYFE
+401 EKYNLDPALVKPYFE

-451 AYEVFNADGS
+451 VYEVFNADGS
-461 AIGLFYMDPYAREG
+461 AIGLFYLDPYAREG
-475 KRGGAWMSAYVSQSG
+475 KRGGAWMSAYVSESG

-584 KALLDKVLASQKFNQ
+584 QALLDKVLESQKFNQ
-599 GFGTTEYLAAA
+599 GYGTTEYLAAA
-610 LLDMEWHSFGSDKKI
+610 LLDMEWHSFGSDKKVA
-625 DDVEKFEND
+625 DVQKFEQD
-634 ALKAHGIAYYPVPPR
+634 ALEKHGIAYYPVPPR
-649 YKSNYFSH
+649 YKSNFFSH

-696 KFRKEVLSKGNSRD
+696 KFRKEILSKGNSRD